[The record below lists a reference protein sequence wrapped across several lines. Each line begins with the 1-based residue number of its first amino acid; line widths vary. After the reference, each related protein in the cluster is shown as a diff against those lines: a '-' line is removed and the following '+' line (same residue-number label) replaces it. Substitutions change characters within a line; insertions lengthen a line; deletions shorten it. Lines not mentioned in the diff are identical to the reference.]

1 MMKKYR
7 LRPLRSGYFNQY
19 DPTIKPGVSAVFA
32 SAAFRYTSVR
42 FDTIFENNIAF
53 FRYICRFG
61 HTMIPDL
68 TYTLKLEG
76 DKGLKGA
83 WDANRL
89 LFEWD
94 KLKWE

>member
-1 MMKKYR
+1 
-7 LRPLRSGYFNQY
+7 
-19 DPTIKPGVSAVFA
+19 
-32 SAAFRYTSVR
+32 
-42 FDTIFENNIAF
+42 
-53 FRYICRFG
+53 
-61 HTMIPDL
+61 MIPDL

-94 KLKWE
+94 KLKWEWFIMTTL